1 MTAKPKAKVK
11 PKQAKQTPKPA
22 PKVMGRPIKTK
33 NIDMDELKILIL
45 KGFTD
50 GEISIFYK
58 IHRRTYYRWLADHP
72 DFCHTIKAWETE
84 ASQRVK
90 RSLYESA
97 CGWSHEEE
105 IIHYDSVKGK
115 FMRTTT
121 VKQYAPNATSLAIW
135 LTNKCKS
142 EFTRQPEPEQD
153 DRFLNARLR
162 FDGVPT
168 ERNPKSDKEFAKFYD
183 QN

>member
-1 MTAKPKAKVK
+1 MKAKAKIKPKRA
-11 PKQAKQTPKPA
+11 
-22 PKVMGRPIKTK
+22 GRPSKTK
-33 NIDMDELKILIL
+33 TIDKEQLKQLVL
-45 KGFTD
+45 RGFTD
-50 GEISIFYK
+50 GDIALFYK
-58 IHRRTYYRWLADHP
+58 ISRSTFYKWLSDNP
-72 DFCHTIKAWETE
+72 EFLDTIKEWEKE
-84 ASQRVK
+84 ASMRVK

-97 CGWSHEEE
+97 CGYSNLEEV
-105 IIHYDSVKGK
+105 IHYDKDKGK

-135 LTNKCKS
+135 LTNKCKA

-162 FDGVPT
+162 FNGVPT